1 MHKTT
6 KISGV
11 ELGNLLAFWHEII
24 QSHWR
29 TAVRLLYS
37 CKSRGGFSGGV
48 QGGAHSPK
56 IF

>member
-37 CKSRGGFSGGV
+37 CKSKQDFL
-48 QGGAHSPK
+48 
-56 IF
+56 F